1 MGSCPL
7 RQLRISGLARATLV
21 LLLRW
26 AYGEAVPTLGF
37 FDGDATLGEGVS
49 LFLVFLLHLYN
60 DIILIYIYIYY
71 I

>member
-37 FDGDATLGEGVS
+37 FDGDATLGGMW
-49 LFLVFLLHLYN
+49 FLVLGFLSHP
-60 DIILIYIYIYY
+60 I
-71 I
+71 